1 MPGYVALRCF
11 PVVAAMGLFVEGEPG
26 TCVQATG
33 FVSKG
38 QVVWSRDFVSDPRL
52 LKLLRPEP
60 WESIY
65 QIAWTGPGPG
75 KLIEDPIV
83 GPEAQ
88 NESINPEPQE
98 PAMQAVDLKINTE
111 TTPAVQ
117 EASSEAQDASRGHK
131 AKKGKK

>member
-11 PVVAAMGLFVEGEPG
+11 PVVASMGLFVEGEPG

-52 LKLLRPEP
+52 LKLLRP
-60 WESIY
+60 
-65 QIAWTGPGPG
+65 G

-111 TTPAVQ
+111 TTPSVQ
-117 EASSEAQDASRGHK
+117 EASSEAQDASNGNHK

>member
-11 PVVAAMGLFVEGEPG
+11 PVVASMGLFVEGEPG

-38 QVVWSRDFVSDPRL
+38 QVVWSKDFVSDPKL
-52 LKLLRPEP
+52 IKLLRPAP
-60 WESIY
+60 WESLGDTI
-65 QIAWTGPGPG
+65 G
-75 KLIEDPIV
+75 KNPIPDP
-83 GPEAQ
+83 
-88 NESINPEPQE
+88 INPEPQE

-111 TTPAVQ
+111 TTPSVQ
-117 EASSEAQDASRGHK
+117 EASSEAQDASNGNHK